1 MTLAGSEELWFD
13 PVAVFD
19 SDCDEEFES
28 IQEGMMFRDVTQT
41 CLI

>member
-1 MTLAGSEELWFD
+1 MAGSEESWFD

-28 IQEGMMFRDVTQT
+28 VQEGMILRDITQKS
-41 CLI
+41 LI